1 MQVYAPDFV
10 CDSGAHTIS
19 TVMDSIFA
27 SSIPVIADIA
37 SAPAPVF
44 CAWFLMMDS
53 TPFSS
58 APVFHPFQPQL
69 FALFQPQL
77 ITGNFPA
84 FDIAVG
90 LDAALIRDV
99 FLCIHGADFGYGEY
113 FLEDTPLQGCGH
125 AGESTQVPE
134 QVQPLVHIGLQLFL
148 RLDKITH
155 FQKK

>member
-1 MQVYAPDFV
+1 MALILVYL
-10 CDSGAHTIS
+10 DS
-19 TVMDSIFA
+19 MDSIFA

-37 SAPAPVF
+37 SAPAPFFVHVLDDGF
-44 CAWFLMMDS
+44 DAFL
-53 TPFSS
+53 
-58 APVFHPFQPQL
+58 
-69 FALFQPQL
+69 QPQL
-77 ITGNFPA
+77 ITGNLPA
-84 FDIAVG
+84 LDIAVG
-90 LDAALIRDV
+90 LDAALICDV

-134 QVQPLVHIGLQLFL
+134 QVQPLVHIGLQLLL